1 MIVVFFS
8 SIIIELSLVHIFLLH
23 CDHKLIHLHTT
34 MRHNAMQV
42 AIEKVST
49 MISICVAACSQTGS
63 VSLKY
68 CVHLIQSYLQYNLCM
83 DDR

>member
-1 MIVVFFS
+1 
-8 SIIIELSLVHIFLLH
+8 
-23 CDHKLIHLHTT
+23 
-34 MRHNAMQV
+34 MQV